1 MTVLIAKQNQE
12 IIKGISK
19 VKFIESTK
27 NTCTF
32 NISEKKFLNLL
43 SEIRLLGY
51 NPYALMSWQFMTKKR
66 GRPKLKPSEKKEAS
80 VVKRVPKSLVKSVDE
95 LIKLSE
101 IKKINQS

>member
-51 NPYALMSWQFMTKKR
+51 NPYALMSW
-66 GRPKLKPSEKKEAS
+66 
-80 VVKRVPKSLVKSVDE
+80 
-95 LIKLSE
+95 
-101 IKKINQS
+101 